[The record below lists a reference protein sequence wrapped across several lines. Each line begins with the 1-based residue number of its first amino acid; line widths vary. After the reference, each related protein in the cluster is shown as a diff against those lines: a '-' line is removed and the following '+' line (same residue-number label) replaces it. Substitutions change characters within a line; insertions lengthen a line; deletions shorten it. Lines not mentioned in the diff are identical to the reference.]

1 MVNKSVLKRKLR
13 GGMVRSGSVQHF
25 RRGKGKSVL
34 KRKLRGGMVRP
45 GSVQHFRRG
54 KGKSVLKRKKRYVK
68 TKHSL
73 KSFRLKK
80 H

>member
-1 MVNKSVLKRKLR
+1 MVKKSNKKLR

-25 RRGKGKSVL
+25 RRGKSKSVL
-34 KRKLRGGMVRP
+34 KRKLSGGMVRS

-54 KGKSVLKRKKRYVK
+54 KAKSVLKRKSKKSVKR
-68 TKHSL
+68 L
-73 KSFRLKK
+73 RLKK